1 MIKGCK
7 LPIHKQE
14 RLIEAISKIEKIE
27 DDKEAR
33 NLIKTL
39 EAHVNKLFW
48 IEQID
53 IGGYWD
59 LMIRIVIAK
68 ERRAKQGGGA

>member
-39 EAHVNKLFW
+39 EAHANKLFW

-59 LMIRIVIAK
+59 CHRK
-68 ERRAKQGGGA
+68 RAKS